1 MDDLTAQHEMV
12 RLERLIET
20 LTGQLAW
27 CAKISVA
34 AKAAIAFGALWF
46 ALALAGIVALDITAF
61 VGTVAAVLGGVVLLG
76 SNATTWEQTEAAL
89 RETETARRALI
100 GRMNLRV
107 VGEPPRT
114 LH

>member
-20 LTGQLAW
+20 LTEQLVW

-34 AKAAIAFGALWF
+34 AKVTIAFGALWF
-46 ALALAGIVALDITAF
+46 VLAVAGILPLDVTAF

-76 SNATTWEQTEAAL
+76 SNATTWDQSETAL
-89 RETETARRALI
+89 RETEAARRALI
-100 GRMNLRV
+100 GRMTLRV
-107 VGEPPRT
+107 VSDAPPT

>member
-20 LTGQLAW
+20 LTEQLAW

-46 ALALAGIVALDITAF
+46 ALAVTGILPLDVTAF

-76 SNATTWEQTEAAL
+76 STATTWEQTEAAL
-89 RETETARRALI
+89 QETEAARRALI

-107 VGEPPRT
+107 VGDAPRT

>member
-1 MDDLTAQHEMV
+1 MDDLIAQHEMV

-20 LTGQLAW
+20 LTEQLAW

-34 AKAAIAFGALWF
+34 AKAATAFGALWF
-46 ALALAGIVALDITAF
+46 ALAVTGILPLDVTAF

-89 RETETARRALI
+89 QETEAARRALI

-107 VGEPPRT
+107 VGDAPRT

>member
-1 MDDLTAQHEMV
+1 MDDLIAQHEMV

-20 LTGQLAW
+20 LTEQLAW

-46 ALALAGIVALDITAF
+46 ALAVTGILPLDVTAF

-89 RETETARRALI
+89 QETEAARRALI

-107 VGEPPRT
+107 VGDAPRT